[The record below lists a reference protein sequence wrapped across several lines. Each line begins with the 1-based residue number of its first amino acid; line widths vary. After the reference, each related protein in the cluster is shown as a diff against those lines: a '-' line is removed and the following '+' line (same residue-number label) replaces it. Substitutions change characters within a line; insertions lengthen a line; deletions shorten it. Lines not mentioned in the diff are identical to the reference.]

1 MVTIA
6 GNEMVLIDRKTLRT
20 LDGPIVTI
28 LGAKRTLDGPGR
40 TSRAGTIRCPEIS
53 AIRCQKSLSC

>member
-40 TSRAGTIRCPEIS
+40 TSRAGTIRCPEIG
-53 AIRCQKSLSC
+53 AI